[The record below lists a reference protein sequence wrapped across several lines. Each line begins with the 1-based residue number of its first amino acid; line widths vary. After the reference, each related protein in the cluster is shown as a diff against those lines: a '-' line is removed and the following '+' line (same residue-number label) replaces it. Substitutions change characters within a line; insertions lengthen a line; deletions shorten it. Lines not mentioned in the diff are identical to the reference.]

1 MYNTKSKPYVFVCMH
16 THTQIAGS
24 MPKASEAPPTSPHPK
39 FLFCVLQ
46 FQ

>member
-24 MPKASEAPPTSPHPK
+24 IPKASEAPPTPH
-39 FLFCVLQ
+39 LHCFCSVAVLG
-46 FQ
+46 